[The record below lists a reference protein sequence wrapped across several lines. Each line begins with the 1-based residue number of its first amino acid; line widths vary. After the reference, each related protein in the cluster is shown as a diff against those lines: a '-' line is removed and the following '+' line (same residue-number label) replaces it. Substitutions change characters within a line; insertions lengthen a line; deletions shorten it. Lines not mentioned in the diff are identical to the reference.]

1 LAWDL
6 KYTILPDPVFRNR
19 LAADRLVFIL
29 GISYLLLLSPE
40 KNRWREH
47 SARLRAR
54 ARLPGIIAALIRL
67 KRPAWQLFLGCC

>member
-40 KNRWREH
+40 KIDGASIRQGSEPAPGYQA
-47 SARLRAR
+47 SLQRLYA
-54 ARLPGIIAALIRL
+54 
-67 KRPAWQLFLGCC
+67 